1 MNCIAQKAKILFSSA
16 ALLAVLLAPAQPSH
30 GAAVPEAA
38 MEQGETQAAPKAAP
52 KFQTNCP
59 VMGGKIDPDLYVDH
73 EGQRI
78 YLCCKGCEAAVKKDP
93 KAYIEKLEAEGV
105 TVAKVQTLCPIMGTK
120 IDPALYVDHD
130 GKRVYVCCQGCL
142 GAVQRDAAKVIEK
155 MEGEG
160 IVLET
165 VKTNGENE
173 NPKSAKP
180 HRH

>member
-1 MNCIAQKAKILFSSA
+1 MNCIAQKARILFSSA
-16 ALLAVLLAPAQPSH
+16 AVLAMLLVQAPPSH
-30 GAAVPEAA
+30 GASVTEAA
-38 MEQGETQAAPKAAP
+38 KEQGETQAQPKDSP
-52 KFQTNCP
+52 KLQTNCP
-59 VMGGKIDPDLYVDH
+59 VMGGKINPELYVDH
-73 EGQRI
+73 EGQRL
-78 YLCCKGCEAAVKKDP
+78 YLCCKGCEAAVKKDA

-130 GKRVYVCCQGCL
+130 GKRVYVCCQGCR

-155 MEGEG
+155 LEGEG

-165 VKTNGENE
+165 VKTNGENQ
-173 NPKSAKP
+173 NPKAAKP